1 MADETNRAIFL
12 VSETT
17 GAIVDTITQATGDA
31 ALCSREIIED
41 SEATD
46 DRTLLID
53 CADDNSSTPTIQ
65 IKISQKISGAW
76 TDYEEIEAASV
87 VPKQILISMYDNSVW
102 RKNSGVKF
110 EFTKVGAGA
119 VTYTN
124 AYWI

>member
-1 MADETNRAIFL
+1 MVETNRAIFL
-12 VSETT
+12 VNETT
-17 GAIVDTITQATGDA
+17 GAIADTITQATGDA
-31 ALCSREIIED
+31 TLYSRAIEEN
-41 SEATD
+41 SEASR

-65 IKISQKISGAW
+65 VKISQKISGGW

-102 RKNSGVKF
+102 RKNNGVKF
-110 EFTKVGAGA
+110 EFTKSGAGA

-124 AYWI
+124 AYWV

>member
-1 MADETNRAIFL
+1 MIETNRAIFL

-17 GAIVDTITQATGDA
+17 GAIVDTITQATGDGT
-31 ALCSREIIED
+31 LYSRAFDED
-41 SEATD
+41 SDASG

-53 CADDNSSTPTIQ
+53 CADDDTSTPTIQ
-65 IKISQKISGAW
+65 VKISHKIGNSW

-87 VPKQILISMYDNSVW
+87 VPKQILLSMYDNSVW
-102 RKNSGVKF
+102 RKNNGVKF

-124 AYWI
+124 AYWV